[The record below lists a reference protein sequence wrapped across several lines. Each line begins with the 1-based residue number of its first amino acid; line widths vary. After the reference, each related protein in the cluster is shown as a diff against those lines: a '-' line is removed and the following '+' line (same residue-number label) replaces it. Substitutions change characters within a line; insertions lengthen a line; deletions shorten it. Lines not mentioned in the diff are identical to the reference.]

1 MLKET
6 IGYSLSLQQRR
17 IWQQLVQGHQLKAQ
31 VALKISG
38 CLDVDR
44 LRNALAAAAQR
55 HEALRTRFESQ
66 AGSRLPLQ
74 VVIGQSRVLWNE
86 VDAINL
92 PSAELDVLIRGIS
105 DSEANAASKNLE
117 SPVRSVC
124 VSTASETVILLITV
138 SPLCADF
145 KSLSTLIEDLI
156 NAYGSAAGFA
166 HTEPVQYAQFSE
178 WQNDVL
184 SSEEAAQAP
193 VRQQLQ
199 KPSAAKLSFEKEGS
213 GKFIPA
219 AICLTLSREL
229 AASVKWFAESNGTDM
244 ASVWLAAWEALLWRH
259 LRQPQIV
266 VAKSFDCREVEELRD
281 GVGPYAKYLPL
292 GGEPGLAPSFLS
304 LTSQIS
310 EQLRRM
316 LDWQQYAPV
325 PQDSDSDFPF
335 LFDCFDLKEDT
346 KATGTTFTVLAQSA
360 CTELCNLKLEI
371 QQHARDWKAEFLFDT
386 RHFLREDVACLAGQ
400 YVTLLTEA
408 LAQSGKPVSELDIN
422 STSHSEKLQLWRNT
436 EQLNTDEA
444 LLHNLFEQQVRYY
457 PERIAVRDEHEILT
471 YLELDQRANQ
481 IAHLLKEKG
490 IGPDS
495 VVGICVERSAA
506 MLVAILGILKA
517 GGAYLP
523 LESSYPQERL
533 DYMLNDSSAPV
544 IITQTKLRDRFAT
557 CTRDLVLI
565 DRWEEICGYSPTPAV
580 SEVAARNLAYVI
592 YTSGSTGRPK
602 GVMVEHYGAVNYVR
616 WAIKSYGAWEEAGAP
631 VHSPL
636 AFDLTVTGLWVILA
650 AGKTV
655 HMIPENEGIE
665 GLSKVLSGETMYSLV
680 KLTPSHLESLREL
693 ADAHQTCTTRCFVV
707 GGEALKQQTASW
719 WLKHVP
725 GLRIVNEYG
734 PTETVVG
741 CCTYDVQVE
750 NEANEVPIGREIA
763 NLRMYVLNENLEEA
777 GLWEAGEIYIA
788 GHGVARGYLGR
799 PDLTAERFLPEPGAE
814 FQGRRMY
821 RTGDL
826 GRRRLDGNLEY
837 IGRCDEQ
844 IKIRGYRVELGEIE
858 AVLVAEPGIKNAAV
872 VTSGEGSE
880 MRLVCYL
887 VAENDAHL
895 ETDDLRSTLS
905 KKLPGYMV
913 PDQYIAIDAMP
924 LSPNGK
930 VQKRDLPEPGRYRHK
945 SHPGYVAPAS
955 KVEQILAEIWCE
967 VLGASRVGRSDNYFA
982 MGGDSM
988 RSVRVV
994 ALARKQNIHISLQDL
1009 FQYQTLWEL
1018 AAKAKVTV
1026 TEMAQAQDTRPFC
1039 LISEADKQKL
1049 PQGLEDAYPLSMLQ
1063 AGMLYHLDL
1072 ESESAMY
1079 HNISSFHIKAFF
1091 AAVPFQKAVNQIIA
1105 RHAIFRTSFDLTSFS
1120 EPLQLVH
1127 QLAEL
1132 QVEARDLRGLAFDE
1146 QQQVIQQY
1154 VELQKRHPL
1163 DLTRGPLLRLCIHQR
1178 SDETFNLTVTVCH
1191 AIVDG
1196 WSVSSTIAEIF
1207 DRYFAIV
1214 ENTPSIPE
1222 PPLRSTFRD
1231 FVQLERQA
1239 ISSPECQQFW
1249 EGQLEGCIPTPLPRW
1264 KTEPNSASEDNSS
1277 FVRVPLPVDLLGP
1290 LTELAT
1296 QFEVSLKAIFM
1307 AAHVKLLSIL
1317 TGQTDV
1323 LTGLSCHGRPELLD
1337 GDRVRGNFLNTI
1349 PYRMQVGNGTWKELI
1364 KSVFVKESETVPY
1377 QRYPFALLQ
1386 KWWGKETF
1394 VDTLFACLHFH
1405 SLQEISNSGRMEF
1418 LSDGNLDVGETS
1430 FALTSIFWISPFP
1443 KTMPSSL
1450 FLQFAR
1456 EMPPMQVK
1464 TIGKW
1469 YLAVLRAIAINPES
1483 RHSDLSLFHMLEDDE
1498 RGLLEQDTDLGEM
1511 KETFTF

>member
-31 VALKISG
+31 VTLKISG
-38 CLDVDR
+38 CLDAER
-44 LRNALAAAAQR
+44 LRAALAATAQR
-55 HEALRTRFESQ
+55 HEALRTSFGSQ
-66 AGSRLPLQ
+66 AGSKLPLQ
-74 VVIGQSRVLWNE
+74 VVAGKSRVLWNE

-92 PSAELDVLIRGIS
+92 PSAELEMLIREIS
-105 DSEANAASKNLE
+105 VSEANAASKDLE
-117 SPVRSVC
+117 NPLRSMC
-124 VSTASETVILLITV
+124 VSTASDTVILLITV

-145 KSLSTLIEDLI
+145 RSLSVLLEDLI
-156 NAYGSAAGFA
+156 NAYGSAEDLADA
-166 HTEPVQYAQFSE
+166 EPVQYAQFSE

-184 SSEEAAQAP
+184 SSEAATP
-193 VRQQLQ
+193 GFVSQQLQ
-199 KPSAAKLSFEKEGS
+199 KSSAAKLSFEKEGS
-213 GKFIPA
+213 GEFVSA
-219 AICLTLSREL
+219 AIRLTLSREL
-229 AASVKWFAESNGTDM
+229 VAAVKWFAESNGADI
-244 ASVWLAAWEALLWRH
+244 ASVWLAAWQALLWRH

-266 VAKSFDCREVEELRD
+266 VARSFDCREVEELRD
-281 GVGPYAKYLPL
+281 GIGPYAKYLPL

-304 LTSQIS
+304 LTSQLS

-316 LDWQQYAPV
+316 LDWQQHAPV
-325 PQDSDSDFPF
+325 PQDSDSGFPF
-335 LFDCFDLKEDT
+335 RFDCFDLTEDT
-346 KATGTTFTVLAQSA
+346 KAAGTTFTVLAQSA
-360 CTELCNLKLEI
+360 CTELCKLKLEI
-371 QQHARDWKAEFLFDT
+371 QHNARDWEAEFLFDT
-386 RHFLREDVACLAGQ
+386 RHFSPQDVACLAEQ
-400 YVTLLTEA
+400 YVALLNEA
-408 LAQSGKPVSELDIN
+408 LAQPGKPVPALDMN
-422 STSHSEKLQLWRNT
+422 GASHSKKLQLWRNT
-436 EQLNTDEA
+436 EQPNTDEA

-457 PERIAVRDEHEILT
+457 PERIAVHDEHGILT

-481 IAHLLKEKG
+481 VAHLLKEKG
-490 IGPDS
+490 IAPDS
-495 VVGICVERSAA
+495 VVGICMERCTA
-506 MLVAILGILKA
+506 MVVAILGVLKA

-533 DYMLNDSSAPV
+533 GYMLNDSSAPV
-544 IITQTKLRDRFAT
+544 IITQTKLRDRFAA
-557 CTRDLVLI
+557 CTRELVLI

-616 WAIKSYGAWEEAGAP
+616 WAIESYGAREDAGAP

-636 AFDLTVTGLWVILA
+636 AFDLTVTGLWAILA

-665 GLSKVLSGETMYSLV
+665 GLSKALSGETIYSLV
-680 KLTPSHLESLREL
+680 KLTPAHLESLGEL
-693 ADAHQTCTTRCFVV
+693 ADVHQGCATRCFVV
-707 GGEALKQQTASW
+707 GGEALKQQTASL
-719 WLKHVP
+719 WLKRAP

-741 CCTYDVQVE
+741 CCTYDAKVE
-750 NEANEVPIGREIA
+750 NERNEVPIGREIA

-799 PDLTAERFLPEPGAE
+799 PDLTAERFLPEPGTE
-814 FQGRRMY
+814 FQGQRMY

-858 AVLVAEPGIKNAAV
+858 AVLAAEPGIKGAAV
-872 VTSGEGSE
+872 VTSGKGGE

-887 VAENDAHL
+887 VAENGAHL
-895 ETDDLRSTLS
+895 EANDLRSALS
-905 KKLPGYMV
+905 KKLPEYMV
-913 PDQYIAIDAMP
+913 PDQYIVIDAMP
-924 LSPNGK
+924 LNPNGK
-930 VQKRDLPEPGRYRHK
+930 VQKRDLPDPGRYRPK
-945 SHPGYVAPAS
+945 SHSCYAAPTS
-955 KVEQILAEIWCE
+955 KVEQVLAEIWCE
-967 VLGASRVGRSDNYFA
+967 VLGASRVGRNDNYFA
-982 MGGDSM
+982 LGGDSM
-988 RSVRVV
+988 RSVRLV
-994 ALARKQNIHISLQDL
+994 ALARKKDIHISLQDL

-1018 AAKAKVTV
+1018 AARAKVTDK
-1026 TEMAQAQDTRPFC
+1026 ELSREQDTHPFC
-1039 LISEADKQKL
+1039 LVSEADKQKL

-1072 ESESAMY
+1072 EAESAMY

-1091 AAVPFQKAVNQIIA
+1091 AVAPFQKAVDQIIA
-1105 RHAIFRTSFDLTSFS
+1105 RHPIFRTSFDLTSFS

-1127 QLAEL
+1127 PSAEL
-1132 QVEARDLRGLAFDE
+1132 RVEVHDLRGLAFDE
-1146 QQQVIQQY
+1146 QQQAIQQY
-1154 VELQKRHPL
+1154 VELQKRFPL
-1163 DLTRGPLLRLCIHQR
+1163 DLGRAPLLRLCIHQR

-1207 DRYFAIV
+1207 DRYFAMV
-1214 ENTPSIPE
+1214 ENTPSVPE

-1239 ISSPECQQFW
+1239 ISSPEFRQFW
-1249 EGQLEGCIPTPLPRW
+1249 EGQLEGCMPTPLPRW
-1264 KTEPNSASEDNSS
+1264 TTGPNSASEHNNS
-1277 FVRVPLPVDLLGP
+1277 FVRLPLPVALLGP

-1296 QFEVSLKAIFM
+1296 RFEVSLKAIFM
-1307 AAHVKLLSIL
+1307 VAHVKVLSML

-1349 PYRMQVGNGTWKELI
+1349 PYRMQVGNGTWEELI
-1364 KSVFVKESETVPY
+1364 KNAFVKESETVSY

-1386 KWWGKETF
+1386 KRQGQETF
-1394 VDTLFACLHFH
+1394 IDTLFACLHFH
-1405 SLQEISNSGRMEF
+1405 SLQEISDSSRMEF
-1418 LSDGNLDVGETS
+1418 LSNGNLDVGETS

-1456 EMPPMQVK
+1456 EIPLTQVK

-1469 YLAVLRAIAINPES
+1469 YVAVLDAIAADPGS
-1483 RHSDLSLFHMLEDDE
+1483 RHSDLSPFQLLEDHE
-1498 RGLLEQDTDLGEM
+1498 RGILEQDTDLGEM